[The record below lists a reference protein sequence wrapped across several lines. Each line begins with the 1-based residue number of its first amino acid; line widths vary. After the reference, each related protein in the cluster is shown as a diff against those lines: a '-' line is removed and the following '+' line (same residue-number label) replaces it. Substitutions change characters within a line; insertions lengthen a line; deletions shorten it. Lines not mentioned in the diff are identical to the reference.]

1 MKTTR
6 TRIKICGLTRPQDVD
21 AAVAAGADAIGFVFY
36 PSSPRFV
43 SAQVAQS
50 LVRRLPAWVAA
61 VGLFVNMPR
70 DEMLAIADTAGLSHL
85 QLHGDESPEHCAGLG
100 RPVIK
105 ALRLKGQAQTATSQG
120 FAEEQG
126 RLRGLLAAYSDC
138 HAVLFDSDSPGFG
151 GSGQGFDWTLLTP
164 ALLQTPQRA
173 CSWVLSGGL
182 ESGSVGAAIAALS
195 PPCLD
200 VSSGVERREA
210 GQIVKGEKD
219 PQRINEF
226 VAAVQTADQIK
237 KTRS

>member
-1 MKTTR
+1 MR

-21 AAVAAGADAIGFVFY
+21 AAVAAGVDAIGFVFY
-36 PSSPRFV
+36 PASPRYV
-43 SAQVAQS
+43 DAQAARL
-50 LVRRLPAWVAA
+50 LVRRLPAWMAA
-61 VGLFVNMPR
+61 VGLFVNLPR
-70 DEMLAIADTAGLSHL
+70 DQMLSIADTVGLSHL
-85 QLHGDESPEHCAGLG
+85 QLHGDESPEQCAGLG

-105 ALRLKGQAQTATSQG
+105 ALRLKGQAETATPQG
-120 FAEEQG
+120 FAKEQA
-126 RLRGLLAAYSDC
+126 RLYSLLNDYSDC

-151 GSGQGFDWTLLTP
+151 GSGQGFDWNLLAPEAT
-164 ALLQTPQRA
+164 QRA

-182 ESGSVGAAIAALS
+182 ESGSVGAAIARLN

-210 GQIVKGEKD
+210 GTIVKGEKD